1 MTDQAPPA
9 SARSDAPPAGVRPG
23 EPRRVAESAA
33 GARPGEPRRVAVMQP
48 YLLPYLGYWQLMAS
62 ADLFVLYD
70 DVQYVRGSWMNRNRI
85 LVDGRPAW
93 FTLPVAR
100 APLRTSIGATG
111 LGASHAAAV
120 ATIHRRVE
128 QAYRSAPALQDGLRI
143 LDHSFQADDTML
155 LQPVLR
161 SIDAV
166 RDVLGLVTPM
176 VRSSALAYD
185 RSLPR
190 EARLI
195 ELCRVVGGEEYLSL
209 SGGRRLYRPVAFA
222 AAGLRLRF
230 HDLDRLLVT
239 AAPDV
244 DAQLSVLHAI
254 MTVPRDRLR
263 HHLHDARWLP

>member
-1 MTDQAPPA
+1 MTDPASTAPP
-9 SARSDAPPAGVRPG
+9 R
-23 EPRRVAESAA
+23 
-33 GARPGEPRRVAVMQP
+33 PRRVAVMQP
-48 YLLPYLGYWQLMAS
+48 YLFPYLGYWQLMAS

-70 DVQYVRGSWMNRNRI
+70 DVQYVRGSWMNRNRV

-93 FTLPVAR
+93 ITLPVSP
-100 APLRTSIGATG
+100 APLRTSIAATR
-111 LGASHAAAV
+111 LGARHDTAV
-120 ATIHRRVE
+120 ATIRRRVE
-128 QAYRSAPALQDGLRI
+128 QAYRSAPVLPTGLRI
-143 LDHSFQADDTML
+143 LDHSFQAGDAML
-155 LQPVLR
+155 LEPVLR

-166 RDVLGLVTPM
+166 RDELGLTTPM
-176 VRSSALAYD
+176 VRSSTLDYD

-195 ELCRVVGGEEYLSL
+195 ELCRIVGGEEYLSL
-209 SGGRRLYRPVAFA
+209 SGGRRLYRTEAFA

-263 HHLHDARWLP
+263 HHLHDARWLA